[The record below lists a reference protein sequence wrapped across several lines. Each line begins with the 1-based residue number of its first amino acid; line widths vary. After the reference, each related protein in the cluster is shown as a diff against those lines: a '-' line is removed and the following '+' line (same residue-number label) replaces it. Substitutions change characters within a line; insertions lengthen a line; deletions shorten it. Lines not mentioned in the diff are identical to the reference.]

1 MSGVFIVVGIAVMCF
16 LLYTIKESL
25 ERLDGRVSRIEEHL
39 VD

>member
-1 MSGVFIVVGIAVMCF
+1 MGVLSVVGIAVVCF
-16 LLYTIKESL
+16 LLYKINESL